1 MVAGRTCG
9 IRFVWLV
16 GIALSVSVIGPA
28 IAQDAGGGVEATPA
42 SGTGADQGNGGSAK
56 GGGPDVNMLFAPK
69 GKGGKG
75 SPPSG
80 FGKVQGAGVGPI
92 QPTASAKLQ
101 TAGPAT
107 ASSNNGTLPG
117 KASTAARAPI
127 AAPPGDQASSSSRNA
142 AAANGSSVNGTSM
155 VRPAD
160 RTAAVGGPT
169 KTAVGVLSGSSLTK
183 RQ

>member
-69 GKGGKG
+69 GKG
-75 SPPSG
+75 
-80 FGKVQGAGVGPI
+80 GKVQGAGVGPI

>member
-56 GGGPDVNMLFAPK
+56 
-69 GKGGKG
+69 
-75 SPPSG
+75 
-80 FGKVQGAGVGPI
+80 
-92 QPTASAKLQ
+92 
-101 TAGPAT
+101 
-107 ASSNNGTLPG
+107 G